1 MAQDNGSKVAIAAFD
16 YSAAFDTI
24 SPSAL
29 LDKLQWMEIGAH
41 TLIGSYMKGRTQRVC
56 WNGALSKPV
65 EVKFGVPQGSCLG
78 PLLFILLTA
87 DLPEKVCK
95 TASNLAGL
103 GVFLYADDTS
113 VTVEATTWD
122 DVKAATRALEEDMV
136 EYSRDNALH
145 LNVEKT
151 QILHLKNPQT
161 IGTLGLLG
169 VEIDRNGAF
178 GTHHAN
184 VLNELRKR
192 TGAIRRLASVLPRG
206 KLLNE
211 IARALVIGKLNV
223 CAWVTR
229 RSQGYQDQS
238 RREPGAG
245 DNAAVQV
252 ILNDLAR
259 TLNGVRR
266 SDRIR
271 ASDLLD
277 RSGLPTVNE
286 VVTSQSAMAVWKVSN
301 DPTFPLAELLVG
313 HDERT
318 RGAALNLKKASTS
331 RSVAAKNMAD
341 AWSSSPDLR
350 DAQTLVEARQHAK
363 ILGRWAREADS

>member
-1 MAQDNGSKVAIAAFD
+1 MSK
-16 YSAAFDTI
+16 
-24 SPSAL
+24 
-29 LDKLQWMEIGAH
+29 
-41 TLIGSYMKGRTQRVC
+41 
-56 WNGALSKPV
+56 
-65 EVKFGVPQGSCLG
+65 
-78 PLLFILLTA
+78 
-87 DLPEKVCK
+87 
-95 TASNLAGL
+95 
-103 GVFLYADDTS
+103 
-113 VTVEATTWD
+113 
-122 DVKAATRALEEDMV
+122 KAATRALEEDMV

-151 QILHLKNPQT
+151 QILYLKNPQT
-161 IGTLGLLG
+161 IGPLGLLG

-184 VLNELRKR
+184 VLNELRRR
-192 TGAIRRLASVLPRG
+192 TGAIRRLASELPKG

-266 SDRIR
+266 SDG
-271 ASDLLD
+271 
-277 RSGLPTVNE
+277 SGRR
-286 VVTSQSAMAVWKVSN
+286 TSW
-301 DPTFPLAELLVG
+301 T
-313 HDERT
+313 
-318 RGAALNLKKASTS
+318 
-331 RSVAAKNMAD
+331 VAA
-341 AWSSSPDLR
+341 SQR
-350 DAQTLVEARQHAK
+350 
-363 ILGRWAREADS
+363 

>member
-41 TLIGSYMKGRTQRVC
+41 TLIGSYMK
-56 WNGALSKPV
+56 
-65 EVKFGVPQGSCLG
+65 
-78 PLLFILLTA
+78 A

-184 VLNELRKR
+184 VLNELRRR

-229 RSQGYQDQS
+229 RSQGIKT
-238 RREPGAG
+238 RAGANPVRET
-245 DNAAVQV
+245 
-252 ILNDLAR
+252 
-259 TLNGVRR
+259 TLRFR
-266 SDRIR
+266 
-271 ASDLLD
+271 
-277 RSGLPTVNE
+277 
-286 VVTSQSAMAVWKVSN
+286 
-301 DPTFPLAELLVG
+301 
-313 HDERT
+313 
-318 RGAALNLKKASTS
+318 
-331 RSVAAKNMAD
+331 
-341 AWSSSPDLR
+341 SSSTTWLER
-350 DAQTLVEARQHAK
+350 
-363 ILGRWAREADS
+363 

>member
-1 MAQDNGSKVAIAAFD
+1 
-16 YSAAFDTI
+16 
-24 SPSAL
+24 
-29 LDKLQWMEIGAH
+29 
-41 TLIGSYMKGRTQRVC
+41 
-56 WNGALSKPV
+56 
-65 EVKFGVPQGSCLG
+65 
-78 PLLFILLTA
+78 
-87 DLPEKVCK
+87 
-95 TASNLAGL
+95 
-103 GVFLYADDTS
+103 
-113 VTVEATTWD
+113 
-122 DVKAATRALEEDMV
+122 MV

-184 VLNELRKR
+184 VLNELRRR

-277 RSGLPTVNE
+277 RCGL
-286 VVTSQSAMAVWKVSN
+286 Q
-301 DPTFPLAELLVG
+301 
-313 HDERT
+313 R
-318 RGAALNLKKASTS
+318 
-331 RSVAAKNMAD
+331 
-341 AWSSSPDLR
+341 
-350 DAQTLVEARQHAK
+350 
-363 ILGRWAREADS
+363 

>member
-1 MAQDNGSKVAIAAFD
+1 
-16 YSAAFDTI
+16 
-24 SPSAL
+24 
-29 LDKLQWMEIGAH
+29 MEIGAH
-41 TLIGSYMKGRTQRVC
+41 TLIGSFMKGRTQRVC
-56 WNGALSKPV
+56 WNDALSKPV
-65 EVKFGVPQGSCLG
+65 KVKFGVPQGSCLG

-87 DLPEKVCK
+87 DPPEKVCK

-103 GVFLYADDTS
+103 GVFLYAYDTS

-136 EYSRDNALH
+136 EYSRDNALY
-145 LNVEKT
+145 LN
-151 QILHLKNPQT
+151 NPQT

-184 VLNELRKR
+184 VLNELRRR

-238 RREPGAG
+238 RRELGAG

-277 RSGLPTVNE
+277 RCGLPTVNE
-286 VVTSQSAMAVWKVSN
+286 VVTSQSAMAAWKVSN

-363 ILGRWAREADS
+363 ILGRRA

>member
-29 LDKLQWMEIGAH
+29 LDKLHRPA
-41 TLIGSYMKGRTQRVC
+41 
-56 WNGALSKPV
+56 
-65 EVKFGVPQGSCLG
+65 
-78 PLLFILLTA
+78 
-87 DLPEKVCK
+87 EKVCK

-122 DVKAATRALEEDMV
+122 DVKAATRALKEDMV

-169 VEIDRNGAF
+169 VERSIENGAF

-184 VLNELRKR
+184 VLNELRRR

-223 CAWVTR
+223 CA
-229 RSQGYQDQS
+229 
-238 RREPGAG
+238 
-245 DNAAVQV
+245 
-252 ILNDLAR
+252 
-259 TLNGVRR
+259 
-266 SDRIR
+266 
-271 ASDLLD
+271 
-277 RSGLPTVNE
+277 
-286 VVTSQSAMAVWKVSN
+286 
-301 DPTFPLAELLVG
+301 
-313 HDERT
+313 
-318 RGAALNLKKASTS
+318 
-331 RSVAAKNMAD
+331 
-341 AWSSSPDLR
+341 
-350 DAQTLVEARQHAK
+350 
-363 ILGRWAREADS
+363 